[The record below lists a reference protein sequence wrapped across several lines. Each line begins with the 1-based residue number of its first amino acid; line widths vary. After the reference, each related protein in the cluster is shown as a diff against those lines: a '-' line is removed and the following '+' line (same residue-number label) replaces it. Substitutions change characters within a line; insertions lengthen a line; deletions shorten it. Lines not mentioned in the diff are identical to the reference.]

1 MISLKSNILS
11 CGNCFDQSYIWLAE
25 TIIGIRGKQFSKK
38 GLILANGQLIFRLV
52 SFLRGTLLVFFP
64 SSGKLFLKEI
74 LIFAQCN
81 LSLELIMV
89 SIGRKKA
96 VNKIIL
102 FPIYINSD
110 STSNNE
116 GFVKKI
122 RFHYADAEKLLSQAG
137 ISKKTRKA
145 TSNRINAWKKKKTVS
160 SSRNKIY

>member
-1 MISLKSNILS
+1 M
-11 CGNCFDQSYIWLAE
+11 
-25 TIIGIRGKQFSKK
+25 
-38 GLILANGQLIFRLV
+38 
-52 SFLRGTLLVFFP
+52 
-64 SSGKLFLKEI
+64 KEI

-122 RFHYADAEKLLSQAG
+122 RFHYADAEKLLSPAG
-137 ISKKTRKA
+137 ISKKHEKLLPIESVPEKKRKRFLLVETRFIKNFGLPLIA
-145 TSNRINAWKKKKTVS
+145 IMVSKKM
-160 SSRNKIY
+160 